1 MKKTLLAGV
10 ALAAMAVAGSAH
22 AEIKLGVLMAF
33 TGPLDELSPD
43 MAASAEL
50 AFKEASD
57 SGLLLGGET
66 IVPVRADS
74 ACIDNAVG
82 VASAE
87 RLITVE
93 NVAAIVGAMCSGVT
107 AATVNNV
114 GVPNG
119 VVMISPSATSP
130 GLTTIDD
137 NGYFFRTAPSDAR
150 QGQVL
155 AEIVRERGVDNVA
168 ISYVNTDYGKGL
180 EESFGR
186 AFEALGGTVVMTAPH
201 EDNKGDYSAEVG
213 ALAASGADE
222 LVVFGYVA
230 GGGKGIIDGSI
241 DADAFDRFIFADGMV
256 EDAIVS
262 DDVAGSFGTRPGSN
276 SNGAQ
281 IFLDFAEANGVD
293 GDGSFRASSYD
304 AAALITLAIQA
315 AGSADRT
322 AIRDH
327 VMAVANAP
335 GEPILPGELAKGLE
349 ILANGGEVDYVGASD
364 IEFTEVGETPGVYEE
379 LELMSDGFEVKSFR

>member
-1 MKKTLLAGV
+1 MKKTLLASA
-10 ALAAMAVAGSAH
+10 ALAVMTAAGSAH

-33 TGPLDELSPD
+33 TGPLESLSPA
-43 MAASAEL
+43 MADSAEL

-66 IVPVRADS
+66 ITPVRADS

-87 RLITVE
+87 RLVTSE
-93 NVAAIVGAMCSGVT
+93 GVAAIVGAMCSGVT
-107 AATVNNV
+107 TAVANNV

-130 GLTTIDD
+130 GLTTIED

-155 AEIVRERGVDNVA
+155 AEIVRERGVDSVA
-168 ISYVNTDYGKGL
+168 ITYTNNDYGKGL
-180 EESFGR
+180 EESFGS

-201 EDNKGDYSAEVG
+201 EDGKGDYSAEVG

-222 LVVFGYVA
+222 LVVFGYVDQ
-230 GGGKGIIDGSI
+230 GGKGIVEAAT
-241 DADAFDRFIFADGMV
+241 DADAFERFIFADGMIG
-256 EDAIVS
+256 DAVVS
-262 DDVAGSFGTRPGSN
+262 ADVSGSFGTRPGSD
-276 SNGAQ
+276 SDSVKTFHA
-281 IFLDFAEANGVD
+281 FAEANGVE
-293 GDGSFRASSYD
+293 GDGSFRPESYD
-304 AAALITLAIQA
+304 AAALIVLAIQA

-322 AIRDH
+322 AIRDNILN
-327 VMAVANAP
+327 VANAP
-335 GEPILPGELAKGLE
+335 GEPIGPGEIAKGLE
-349 ILANGGEVDYVGASD
+349 ILAGGGDVDFVGATGVEFND
-364 IEFTEVGETPGVYEE
+364 IGETFGSYQE
-379 LELMSDGFEVKSFR
+379 LEILGDDFELKSVR